1 MAAKEWFIKVCK
13 IVGFWLLDLAKKAWE
28 ECLKDYLHKQLEYTV
43 HQVVTD
49 LNLIHDSEAYEVK
62 KKEIL
67 DSVFAKVKLPI
78 ALKPFRW
85 LIKKI
90 LYNAVEEK
98 IKQAL
103 DKLNTLI

>member
-1 MAAKEWFIKVCK
+1 MTAKEWFIKVGK
-13 IVGFWLLDLAKKAWE
+13 IIGFWALDLAKKAWE
-28 ECLKDYLHKQLEYTV
+28 ECLKDYLHKQIEFTI

-67 DSVFAKVKLPI
+67 DSVFAKVELPF